1 MLAIGKYREGE
12 RTDDDAGKEGG
23 EIVARGRCRAGG
35 RD

>member
-23 EIVARGRCRAGG
+23 EVIALWR
-35 RD
+35 